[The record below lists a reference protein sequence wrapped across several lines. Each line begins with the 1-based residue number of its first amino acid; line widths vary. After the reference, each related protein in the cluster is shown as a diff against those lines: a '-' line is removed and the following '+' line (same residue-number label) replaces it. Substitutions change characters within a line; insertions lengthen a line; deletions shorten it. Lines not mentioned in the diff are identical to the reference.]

1 VSFSTAT
8 ADFANYGVGT
18 PQRNEGEH
26 QGLGK
31 PIEWVFPK
39 LLVCV
44 DCGFAEFA
52 IPESQV
58 RRLAE
63 RDPTAA

>member
-1 VSFSTAT
+1 MVLARPS
-8 ADFANYGVGT
+8 GM
-18 PQRNEGEH
+18 RGEH
-26 QGLGK
+26 QGPGK

>member
-1 VSFSTAT
+1 M
-8 ADFANYGVGT
+8 
-18 PQRNEGEH
+18 RGEH
-26 QGLGK
+26 QDLGK

-39 LLVCV
+39 LLVCL

-52 IPESQV
+52 IPKSQV